1 MGLLKISADKTT
13 IQLEQH
19 LEDSFNQ
26 HFREQGQNTFSDA
39 ARVSLFFSD

>member
-1 MGLLKISADKTT
+1 MGLLKISGDKTT

-26 HFREQGQNTFSDA
+26 HFREQGQNTLVMPLGQPIFQ
-39 ARVSLFFSD
+39 